1 MHNFNKLIQFALLFI
16 ATFFCSI
23 YATNTTDQQV
33 APKKIYMIMLF
44 GKGET
49 KVEKAFKEYFALK
62 KKSVEFIMRDMDQD
76 ATKMPGFVDEIRK
89 IKPDLIY
96 MYGTVPA
103 LGVAGKWNE
112 VDPAKHITDI
122 PIVFTG
128 ASEPALAGI
137 VKEYGPSGRNIT
149 GLSHNVPLETQLKTM
164 KMYSNFKKIAVIFNP
179 NEPQSKSGAD
189 RLESTGQK
197 LGFETLKFPFEIK
210 NGKPDPKS
218 IQTVMAKLVEAKPDL
233 AYFPS
238 DAFIISH
245 IEEITASLQKH
256 NIPSFTFNE
265 FCIIKPQTALFA
277 VVANMYTL
285 GQLTASVAD
294 QILFE
299 GKKASEI
306 PVSMIDRFSV
316 VYRKDTLKNT
326 KSYPNLSFLEL
337 AQPLE

>member
-1 MHNFNKLIQFALLFI
+1 MVKLNKIIKFAL
-16 ATFFCSI
+16 FFLTIMVVNLNAQSSASNI
-23 YATNTTDQQV
+23 SK
-33 APKKIYMIMLF
+33 PKKIYMIMLF

-49 KVEKAFKEYFALK
+49 NVEKAFKEYFALK
-62 KKSVEFIMRDMDQD
+62 KKSVEFIMRDMAQD
-76 ATKMPGFVDEIRK
+76 KNKMPGFVEEIRK
-89 IKPDLIY
+89 LKPDLIY

-128 ASEPALAGI
+128 SAEPVLSGI
-137 VKEYGPSGRNIT
+137 VKEWGPSGRNIT
-149 GLSHNVPLETQLKTM
+149 GFSHNVPLETQLKTM
-164 KMYSNFKKIAVIFNP
+164 QMYAKFKKIAVVFNP

-189 RLESTGQK
+189 RLEAEGKK
-197 LGFETLKFPFEIK
+197 LGFETLKFPFAIK
-210 NGKPDPKS
+210 DGKPDPKS
-218 IQTVMAKLVEAKPDL
+218 VKTVMEKLVKAQPDL

-245 IEEITASLQKH
+245 IEEITGILQK
-256 NIPSFTFNE
+256 NGVPSFTFNE
-265 FCIIKPQTALFA
+265 FCIIKPNTALFA

-285 GQLTASVAD
+285 GQLTAEVAD

-316 VYRKDTLKNT
+316 VYRKDTLKTT
-326 KSYPNLSFLEL
+326 KSYPNISFLEL